1 MSTGNPTDLY
11 EAVVSN
17 DITVIQG
24 CGLGGTSL
32 INANVALD
40 TDERV
45 FEDDRWPQ
53 EIQEDMNNM
62 INFDRKHVHEMMRP
76 REYPEDFPKLKK
88 IEAMKKAAK
97 GLGLVDVEDIGKIFR
112 KTPLYDCLFLNLFDF
127 KVL

>member
-1 MSTGNPTDLY
+1 MSIGNPTDLY

-53 EIQEDMNNM
+53 EIQEDMSHM
-62 INFDRKHVHEMMRP
+62 INVDRKHVHEMMRP

-112 KTPLYDCLFLNLFDF
+112 KTPLYDCLT
-127 KVL
+127 